1 MREHGGMDA
10 LRALPVRNRTSELVA
25 FAPGLALVAGLGLV
39 AQGATHLPGLG
50 LFSPMILAILLGMV
64 LRAVWTPPAVFG
76 PGVRLAVRPMLR
88 LAIVLLG
95 ARLTVGELAAVGGG
109 GLLVIVVAMGATFL
123 VTVGLGRLLG
133 VDARLA
139 ELIAAGTSICGASA
153 VIAAAGVTRADEED
167 IAYAVA
173 TVTVFGTIAMLLY
186 PLLAAP
192 FGLTPEGFGLWSG
205 ASIHE
210 IAQVVG
216 AAYQGGPVALETGTV
231 AKLARILL
239 LAPTLMVLG
248 LAVRHRADAAAGSA
262 PVVPWF
268 VLGFILMV
276 GVNSLGLIP
285 EPVRLGMVDATG
297 ILLTL
302 ALAAMG
308 LGTDA
313 RRIAA
318 RGVRPLLLAALAF
331 LFIAGVA
338 LLLVHLTA

>member
-1 MREHGGMDA
+1 MDA
-10 LRALPVRNRTSELVA
+10 LRALPVRNWTSELVA
-25 FAPGLALVAGLGLV
+25 LVPGLALVAGVGVV
-39 AQGATHLPGLG
+39 AQAATHLPGLG
-50 LFSPMILAILLGMV
+50 LFSPMILAILLGMA

-76 PGVRLAVRPMLR
+76 PGVRFAVRPLLR

-95 ARLTVGELAAVGGG
+95 ARLTLGQMAAVGAG
-109 GLLVIVVAMGATFL
+109 GLATIVVAMGGTFL
-123 VTVGLGRLLG
+123 FTIAVGKLLR
-133 VDARLA
+133 VDTKLA

-153 VIAAAGVTRADEED
+153 VIAAASVTRADEED

-173 TVTVFGTIAMLLY
+173 TVTVFGTLAMLLY

-239 LAPTLMVLG
+239 LAPMLMGLG
-248 LAVRHRADAAAGSA
+248 LAVRHRADATAGA
-262 PVVPWF
+262 VPVLPWF

-276 GVNSLGLIP
+276 GVNSFGLIP
-285 EPVRLGMVDATG
+285 EPVRLGMVDSTG
-297 ILLTL
+297 LLLTL

-318 RGVRPLLLAALAF
+318 RGARPLLLAALAF